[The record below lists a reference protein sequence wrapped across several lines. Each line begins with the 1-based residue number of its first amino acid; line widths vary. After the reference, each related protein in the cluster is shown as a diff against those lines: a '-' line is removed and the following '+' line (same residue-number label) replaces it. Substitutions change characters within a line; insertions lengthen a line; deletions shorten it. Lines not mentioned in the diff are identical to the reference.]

1 MKNLKMYLDK
11 KQDKVLVDLIH
22 QQIEKDIHNKW
33 EDQMDQDLDLDR
45 IQGWMECRVK
55 VLFQMMEEKCH
66 PQASLEVHHKD
77 KILDKVHLLMD
88 SDQAKAHKEMQ
99 VNLEDHNNKCRK
111 ELEIYLEEIL
121 LAENDLFFKF
131 IRDLLIN
138 TYLSLK

>member
-1 MKNLKMYLDK
+1 
-11 KQDKVLVDLIH
+11 
-22 QQIEKDIHNKW
+22 
-33 EDQMDQDLDLDR
+33 
-45 IQGWMECRVK
+45 
-55 VLFQMMEEKCH
+55 
-66 PQASLEVHHKD
+66 
-77 KILDKVHLLMD
+77 MD

-138 TYLSLK
+138 T

>member
-1 MKNLKMYLDK
+1 
-11 KQDKVLVDLIH
+11 
-22 QQIEKDIHNKW
+22 
-33 EDQMDQDLDLDR
+33 
-45 IQGWMECRVK
+45 
-55 VLFQMMEEKCH
+55 MMEEKCH
-66 PQASLEVHHKD
+66 PRASLGVHHKD
-77 KILDKVHLLMD
+77 KFLDKVNLLMD

-138 TYLSLK
+138 T

>member
-1 MKNLKMYLDK
+1 
-11 KQDKVLVDLIH
+11 
-22 QQIEKDIHNKW
+22 
-33 EDQMDQDLDLDR
+33 
-45 IQGWMECRVK
+45 MECRVK

-77 KILDKVHLLMD
+77 KILDKVNLLMD

-121 LAENDLFFKF
+121 LAENDFFFKF

-138 TYLSLK
+138 I